1 MYISPDNLTIHS
13 KMTEVWSKR
22 RVLLFVFIVKNRNEL
37 DFTLKKAKQWSRQH
51 ARYSLTQISTTM
63 NVFSYTY
70 HLSVEYV
77 IQQLLYELNL

>member
-1 MYISPDNLTIHS
+1 
-13 KMTEVWSKR
+13 MTEVWSKR

-70 HLSVEYV
+70 YLSVEYV

>member
-1 MYISPDNLTIHS
+1 
-13 KMTEVWSKR
+13 MTEVWSKR
-22 RVLLFVFIVKNRNEL
+22 RVLPFVFIVKNRNEL

>member
-1 MYISPDNLTIHS
+1 
-13 KMTEVWSKR
+13 MTEVWSKR
-22 RVLLFVFIVKNRNEL
+22 RVLPFVFIVKNRNEL

-77 IQQLLYELNL
+77 IQKLLYELNL